1 MDLKPT
7 TIIMLIDFEGH
18 PLLGSEFVNNQRFST
33 LASLLNP
40 VRDRP
45 LFIISNHNPDRDMK
59 TEEVAKIVRLE
70 NRHIWLTV
78 SADNPNIISIEKD
91 VARKGMSIKN
101 VIIGGTNTSGCVL
114 KNKPCSAMNWAN
126 KGYDVQILATMCA
139 NYQITGVNAIEQ
151 NQNSLAIVW
160 REVSQ
165 ANMFDKISYV
175 REHECQIT

>member
-1 MDLKPT
+1 
-7 TIIMLIDFEGH
+7 
-18 PLLGSEFVNNQRFST
+18 
-33 LASLLNP
+33 
-40 VRDRP
+40 
-45 LFIISNHNPDRDMK
+45 
-59 TEEVAKIVRLE
+59 
-70 NRHIWLTV
+70 
-78 SADNPNIISIEKD
+78 
-91 VARKGMSIKN
+91 
-101 VIIGGTNTSGCVL
+101 
-114 KNKPCSAMNWAN
+114 MNWAN